1 MEILVTYF
9 LVLGIFCTWQFA
21 IKAAVKRIFKNFLYI
36 ETQRFISRAKEKN
49 KKERYRFYYT
59 SACDFIDKFN
69 FREANKIIA
78 AIQRSR
84 KDVPNQT
91 YPKTVCDEDLEKYSE
106 IAVKTIY
113 ASLKACTVMGFIH
126 FFSYMG
132 VAFARQ
138 LLQGIAKP
146 LQLFIEKFM
155 ESIARKEPPLGDPAY
170 IFSRFGAAAS

>member
-1 MEILVTYF
+1 MEVLVTY
-9 LVLGIFCTWQFA
+9 LLWTGIFCTWQFG
-21 IKAAVKRIFKNFLYI
+21 IKTSVKRIFKNFLYI
-36 ETQRFISRAKEKN
+36 ETQRFILRTKEEN
-49 KKERYRFYYT
+49 KKERYWLYYT

-78 AIQRSR
+78 AIRKSR
-84 KDVPNQT
+84 KEVPNQT
-91 YPKTVCDEDLEKYSE
+91 YPKTAYDEDLEKYSE

-113 ASLKACTVMGFIH
+113 ASLKACTVMGFVH
-126 FFSYMG
+126 FFSYMS
-132 VAFARQ
+132 VSFARQ
-138 LLQGIAKP
+138 LLHGIAKP